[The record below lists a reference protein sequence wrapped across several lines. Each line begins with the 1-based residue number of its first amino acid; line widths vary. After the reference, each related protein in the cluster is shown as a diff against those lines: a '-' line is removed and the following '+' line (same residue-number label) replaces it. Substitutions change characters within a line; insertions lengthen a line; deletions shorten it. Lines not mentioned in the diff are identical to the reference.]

1 MVKTT
6 AVDTGSNIELKQFP
20 RTRVDADSDNGSVGE
35 ISSIAPTTITTT
47 PPAKKKRLMFKKSWL
62 FWWNS
67 EEWWS
72 CWIGLIFFGCIASA
86 VKHNIPSP
94 EFIPW
99 DKNPFSTFATAGNY
113 GLLVIC
119 VAMGLLLWL
128 AMAAT
133 NAPNWRKFPLGYS
146 AVFIIALISKMLAS
160 NGNDESYNFFIFSYL
175 FFSQLFFIREVS
187 VILFGQLF

>member
-1 MVKTT
+1 MAKTL
-6 AVDTGSNIELKQFP
+6 AAETGSDMELKPLP
-20 RTRVDADSDNGSVGE
+20 RLRSDNDSSIHTEV
-35 ISSIAPTTITTT
+35 SSIAPTAITET
-47 PPAKKKRLMFKKSWL
+47 PPAKKKRLTFKKSWL

-99 DKNPFSTFATAGNY
+99 EKNPFLTFASVGNY

-133 NAPNWRKFPLGYS
+133 NAPNWRRFPLGYS
-146 AVFIIALISKMLAS
+146 AVFTIALISKMLAS
-160 NGNDESYNFFIFSYL
+160 NGNDESYILAIFFF
-175 FFSQLFFIREVS
+175 
-187 VILFGQLF
+187 

>member
-1 MVKTT
+1 MVKKP
-6 AVDTGSNIELKQFP
+6 AIVAGSNIELKP
-20 RTRVDADSDNGSVGE
+20 IPNLLNENENNLGGSEE
-35 ISSIAPTTITTT
+35 ITSIVSTTET
-47 PPAKKKRLMFKKSWL
+47 PPVKKNRFKFKKSWL
-62 FWWNS
+62 LWWNS

-86 VKHNIPSP
+86 VKHDIPSP

-99 DKNPFSTFATAGNY
+99 EKNPFSTFGTVGNY

-133 NAPNWRKFPLGYS
+133 NAPNWKKFPLGYS
-146 AVFIIALISKMLAS
+146 VVFFIALISKMLAS
-160 NGNDESYNFFIFSYL
+160 NGNNESHIIYL
-175 FFSQLFFIREVS
+175 FFINFSS
-187 VILFGQLF
+187 SYSS